1 MKSILLPS
9 PIGGHN
15 NIATDHVPDQRR
27 LSSDGLPEIVV
38 PNNLTRSEA
47 AGVFHSDG
55 VDLRPLCFGVAQGFF
70 VNLLRSLLVAI
81 PLAIL
86 GLHDVSAQER
96 PSGTTDA
103 ELVRSLK
110 GFQSGDAEVNGIH
123 LHYVAGGTGTPLI
136 LLPGWPETW
145 WQYHKIMPSLA
156 RHFHV
161 VSVDIRGMGLS
172 SKPVDGY
179 DKKTMA
185 KDIYE
190 LVRHLGYDKVDIA
203 GHDIGAMVAFAYAAQ
218 FPPATLKLAI
228 MDVPHPD
235 DTWMKIPLLPE
246 VGKFGAK
253 IDDTHPG
260 YPWFFAFHQVKGL
273 PERLLEGRTDLYLN
287 FLLDYLTKDSASIDA
302 FDRKVY
308 ATEYSVRSGDAW
320 FQAFPQDVL
329 DAKQY
334 PKLEMPVLGLAS
346 TNYEGLKASL
356 EPKASNVRMV
366 KVDNSG
372 HFFPEEQPEVTAR
385 ELTDFFK
392 GS

>member
-1 MKSILLPS
+1 MSKEATQHICERCHHSTAARVGLLAAILL
-9 PIGGHN
+9 
-15 NIATDHVPDQRR
+15 T
-27 LSSDGLPEIVV
+27 IV
-38 PNNLTRSEA
+38 R
-47 AGVFHSDG
+47 
-55 VDLRPLCFGVAQGFF
+55 
-70 VNLLRSLLVAI
+70 
-81 PLAIL
+81 
-86 GLHDVSAQER
+86 LHDAAAQER

-110 GFQSGDAEVNGIH
+110 GFHSGDGEVNGIH

-145 WQYHKIMPSLA
+145 WQYHKIMPLLA

-185 KDIYE
+185 KDIHE

-203 GHDIGAMVAFAYAAQ
+203 GHDIGSMVAFAYAAQ
-218 FPPATLKLAI
+218 FPQATLKLAM

-235 DTWMKIPLLPE
+235 DGWMKIPLLPQ
-246 VGKFGAK
+246 VGRFGAK
-253 IDDTHPG
+253 IDDLHPA
-260 YPWFFAFHQVKGL
+260 YPCFFAFQQVKGL
-273 PERLLEGRTDLYLN
+273 PERLLEGRTDIYLN
-287 FLLDYLTKDSASIDA
+287 FCVDYLTKDSASIDA

-308 ATEYSVRSGDAW
+308 TTHYSVRAGDSW

-346 TNYEGLKASL
+346 INYEGLKASL
-356 EPKASNVRMV
+356 EPKASDVRMV

-372 HFFPEEQPEVTAR
+372 HFFPEEQPEATAKA
-385 ELTDFFK
+385 LTDFFK

>member
-1 MKSILLPS
+1 MNASFNQGQPM
-9 PIGGHN
+9 
-15 NIATDHVPDQRR
+15 
-27 LSSDGLPEIVV
+27 
-38 PNNLTRSEA
+38 EA
-47 AGVFHSDG
+47 AAVSRMG
-55 VDLRPLCFGVAQGFF
+55 
-70 VNLLRSLLVAI
+70 LLVVTL
-81 PLAIL
+81 LAIS
-86 GLHDVSAQER
+86 GLHDASAQER
-96 PSGTTDA
+96 PSGTTNA
-103 ELVRSLK
+103 ELVRSLE
-110 GFQSGDAEVNGIH
+110 GFQSGNAEVNGIH

-172 SKPVDGY
+172 SKPANGY

-218 FPPATLKLAI
+218 FPQATLKLAM

-235 DTWMKIPLLPE
+235 DGWMKIPMLPQ
-246 VGKFGAK
+246 VGKFGTK
-253 IDDTHPG
+253 IDDMHPA
-260 YPWFFAFHQVKGL
+260 YPWFFAFQQVKGL
-273 PERLLEGRTDLYLN
+273 PERLLEGRTDMYLN
-287 FLLDYLTKDSASIDA
+287 FCIDYLTKESASIDA

-308 ATEYSVRSGDAW
+308 VTEYSVRSGDAW

-346 TNYEGLKASL
+346 INYEGLKASL

-385 ELTDFFK
+385 ELTDFFT
-392 GS
+392 GP